1 MTQSGVT
8 FQALETSLGGFDRKN
23 TSVASNI
30 FIAPD

>member
-23 TSVASNI
+23 TTLTSNI